1 MSRVPVLTLENAPEA
16 ARPFLQTAL
25 NNSGY
30 IPNLLGVLANAPA
43 ALETYLTV
51 SGLNAKASLGLPE
64 REVVQLVAATTH
76 GCDFCVAGHTA
87 VARNKARLPEPVIE
101 ALRARGELPD
111 ARYEALADFT
121 RMLDP
126 TLSDWLDRQADA
138 LDRGDADPA
147 ALLPRL
153 AAAGV
158 LGVAVE
164 ERLGGAGGTLA
175 DAVERV
181 AAVAA
186 RSLTAAFVFWGQRA
200 FIEYLLQSPNQ
211 ELRQRLLG
219 DLLAGRLAGATG
231 LSNAMKF
238 LSGIEALQVVAH
250 AEEAGWRLDGRLPWV
265 TNLRSGDFV
274 VAAAIERG
282 EGGSPFVLAI
292 PEGLAGV
299 QRSADLRLLGLQCSN
314 TAALDLRAVAVGRDW
329 LLHDDARQFLPRVR
343 PAFLG
348 LQCGMAIGLARRA
361 LDEVQRHL
369 GGSRSLLDGEL
380 AAQRETLDGHV
391 AALHAGLA
399 SGEFASQPARLFR
412 IRIGLAEAAANAV
425 QLELQA
431 SGGKAYLSEHGAGF
445 ARRWRESAFVPIVTP
460 SLVQLRAELQRQAE
474 AKA

>member
-1 MSRVPVLTLENAPEA
+1 M
-16 ARPFLQTAL
+16 
-25 NNSGY
+25 
-30 IPNLLGVLANAPA
+30 
-43 ALETYLTV
+43 
-51 SGLNAKASLGLPE
+51 
-64 REVVQLVAATTH
+64 
-76 GCDFCVAGHTA
+76 
-87 VARNKARLPEPVIE
+87 
-101 ALRARGELPD
+101 
-111 ARYEALADFT
+111 
-121 RMLDP
+121 
-126 TLSDWLDRQADA
+126 
-138 LDRGDADPA
+138 
-147 ALLPRL
+147 
-153 AAAGV
+153 
-158 LGVAVE
+158 
-164 ERLGGAGGTLA
+164 
-175 DAVERV
+175 
-181 AAVAA
+181 
-186 RSLTAAFVFWGQRA
+186 
-200 FIEYLLQSPNQ
+200 
-211 ELRQRLLG
+211 
-219 DLLAGRLAGATG
+219 
-231 LSNAMKF
+231 
-238 LSGIEALQVVAH
+238 
-250 AEEAGWRLDGRLPWV
+250 
-265 TNLRSGDFV
+265 
-274 VAAAIERG
+274 
-282 EGGSPFVLAI
+282 
-292 PEGLAGV
+292 

-369 GGSRSLLDGEL
+369 GGCRSLLDGEL